1 MKNLIILQDE
11 YSDVQALIKTDLTKE
26 QAEEEIKK
34 VKQEYKGE
42 WQFSQLIDA
51 VGEEIEFEVIYV

>member
-11 YSDVQALIKTDLTKE
+11 YSDVQALVKTDLTKE

-42 WQFSQLIDA
+42 WQFSQIIEA
-51 VGEEIEFEVIYV
+51 VGVEIEFEVIYV